1 MFHLMGIMYMEK
13 DEKGRDFQNTEM
25 TFEFLWGCGYNNCYW
40 RVGGMLEVYRIWR
53 KRKKT
58 NLEPCP

>member
-25 TFEFLWGCGYNNCYW
+25 TFEFLWGCGYNIPEASAIWN
-40 RVGGMLEVYRIWR
+40 RFLQGFRI
-53 KRKKT
+53 
-58 NLEPCP
+58 